1 MLTHIFFFPTY
12 QRPVNPVKWI
22 NSALFSR
29 SYDFF
34 QNYLPFFSKIDY
46 YNCQKVS
53 YIRRHFMRITT
64 RGRYALRASLTMAAI
79 AKDRSPV
86 AISALADRSIA

>member
-1 MLTHIFFFPTY
+1 
-12 QRPVNPVKWI
+12 
-22 NSALFSR
+22 
-29 SYDFF
+29 
-34 QNYLPFFSKIDY
+34 
-46 YNCQKVS
+46 
-53 YIRRHFMRITT
+53 MRITT